1 MTDAEVRTPVPSWV
15 IGGALL
21 IGSAVLPWALGPGPA
36 MLVTAVIGRL
46 LFLAAMIVF
55 AFGLRGV
62 GSVVA
67 GRTLGVVALLVLGA
81 APLVFGL
88 IPPQQVEPSDLG
100 LLQLLGYSELA
111 IEAAA
116 ALVAV
121 VEIARARVIPGN
133 WRFAPAIALVVV
145 VLVQVIGQVVG
156 VAAGSAGLE
165 QAAVGL
171 ALGGFAAAILAPVA
185 LGIAAIALGARGLAV
200 PNPQVYPPPA

>member
-21 IGSAVLPWALGPGPA
+21 IGSAVLPWALGPEPA

-88 IPPQQVEPSDLG
+88 IPLQQVEPSDLG

>member
-1 MTDAEVRTPVPSWV
+1 MRRA
-15 IGGALL
+15 
-21 IGSAVLPWALGPGPA
+21 
-36 MLVTAVIGRL
+36 
-46 LFLAAMIVF
+46 
-55 AFGLRGV
+55 
-62 GSVVA
+62 
-67 GRTLGVVALLVLGA
+67 
-81 APLVFGL
+81 
-88 IPPQQVEPSDLG
+88 
-100 LLQLLGYSELA
+100 GYSELA

-133 WRFAPAIALVVV
+133 WRFAPAIALAVV

>member
-21 IGSAVLPWALGPGPA
+21 IGSAVLPWVLGPGPA

-55 AFGLRGV
+55 AFGMRGV

-133 WRFAPAIALVVV
+133 WRFAPAIALAVV

>member
-21 IGSAVLPWALGPGPA
+21 IGSAVLPWALGPEPA

-88 IPPQQVEPSDLG
+88 IPLQQVEPSDLG

-133 WRFAPAIALVVV
+133 WRFAPAIALAVV

>member
-21 IGSAVLPWALGPGPA
+21 IGSAVLPWALGPEPA

-88 IPPQQVEPSDLG
+88 ITLQQVEPSDLG

-133 WRFAPAIALVVV
+133 WRFAPAIALAVV